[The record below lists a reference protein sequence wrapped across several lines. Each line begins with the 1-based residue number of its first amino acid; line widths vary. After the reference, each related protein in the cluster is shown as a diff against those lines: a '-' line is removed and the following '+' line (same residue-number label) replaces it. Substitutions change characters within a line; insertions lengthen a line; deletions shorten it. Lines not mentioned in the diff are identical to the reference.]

1 MSVHKLSHLTVL
13 RAKKRGYLSDGGCLY
28 LQISQSGAKSWVFRY
43 RAAGRLREMGLG
55 NFPTLS
61 LSDARDLAH
70 DYRKKRLFGI
80 DPIEERQSLRQSEKF
95 EGPNAATFKQCA
107 QAYIESHKT
116 SWANNKHSAQ
126 WVASLTTYAYPHI
139 GDQVM
144 QKLTAA
150 DVLKV
155 IEPIWVSKTET
166 ASRLRGRIE
175 NIIDWAIVRGYR
187 TGDNPA
193 RWKGHLSHTLPNR
206 SKIRKVQHLAALPYQ
221 EIPAFMAELALEKGA
236 AAQALAFA
244 ILTAAR
250 TGEVLGATWPEIN
263 LDTKTWTVPGERMKN
278 SREHRVPL
286 SPQVKALIG
295 TLPVKKFETHL
306 FLGARRGK
314 GLSNMAMLTLLR
326 RMKRGNVTAHG
337 FRSTFRDWAAEQ
349 TSYAREVIEQALA
362 HTLQN
367 KVEAAYFRSDLF
379 EKRRALMEDWAA
391 YCYGEV
397 KDENSSIAPS
407 VSVDKSL
414 KA

>member
-1 MSVHKLSHLTVL
+1 MSVHKLSHLAVL

-28 LQISQSGAKSWVFRY
+28 LQVSQSGAKSWVFRY
-43 RAAGRLREMGLG
+43 RVAGRLREMGLG

-80 DPIEERQSLRQSEKF
+80 DPIEERKSAHQTAKI
-95 EGPNAATFKQCA
+95 EGPNAATFQQCA

-126 WVASLTTYAYPHI
+126 WVASLRTYAYPHI
-139 GDQVM
+139 GDVTM
-144 QKLTAA
+144 QKITAA

-187 TGDNPA
+187 FGDNPA

-206 SKIRKVQHLAALPYQ
+206 SKIRKVRHLAALPYQ
-221 EIPAFMAELALEKGA
+221 EIPAFMKELVLEKGS

-250 TGEVLGATWPEIN
+250 TNEVLGATWPEIN
-263 LDTKTWTVPGERMKN
+263 LTKRTWTVPAERMKN

-286 SPQVKALIG
+286 SPEAKALVEA
-295 TLPVKKFETHL
+295 LPVKKFETHL

-326 RMKRGNVTAHG
+326 RMKKDNVTAHG

-391 YCYGEV
+391 YCYSME
-397 KDENSSIAPS
+397 KDETGSTVHSAIVVEAT
-407 VSVDKSL
+407 
-414 KA
+414 

>member
-1 MSVHKLSHLTVL
+1 
-13 RAKKRGYLSDGGCLY
+13 
-28 LQISQSGAKSWVFRY
+28 
-43 RAAGRLREMGLG
+43 EMGLG

-80 DPIEERQSLRQSEKF
+80 DPIQERQSARQTELL
-95 EGPNAATFKQCA
+95 EGPNAVTFKQCA
-107 QAYIESHKT
+107 HDYIEIHKN

-126 WVASLTTYAYPHI
+126 WSASLTTYAYPHI
-139 GDQVM
+139 GDLPIHQ
-144 QKLTAA
+144 LTAA

-187 TGDNPA
+187 LGENPA

-206 SKIRKVQHLAALPYQ
+206 SKIRKVSHLAALPYQ
-221 EIPAFMAELALEKGA
+221 EIPAFMNELALEKGS
-236 AAQALAFA
+236 AAQALTFA

-250 TGEVLGATWPEIN
+250 TNEVLGATWPEIN
-263 LDTKTWTVPGERMKN
+263 LTTKTWTVPGERMKN

-286 SPQVKALIG
+286 SPQADALIK

-326 RMKRGNVTAHG
+326 RMNRHTITAHG

-362 HTLQN
+362 HKLQN

-379 EKRRALMEDWAA
+379 EKRRALMQDWAV
-391 YCYGEV
+391 YCFSAGKNEI
-397 KDENSSIAPS
+397 NSIAS
-407 VSVDKSL
+407 TKQ
-414 KA
+414 